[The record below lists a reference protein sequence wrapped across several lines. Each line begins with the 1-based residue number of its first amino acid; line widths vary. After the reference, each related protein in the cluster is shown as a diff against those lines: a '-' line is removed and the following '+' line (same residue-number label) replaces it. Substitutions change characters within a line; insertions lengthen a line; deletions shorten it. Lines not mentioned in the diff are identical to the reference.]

1 MNEEK
6 SNNLNPKSNYTNL
19 PFHINKF
26 HIKSSYKSYHSHITD
41 GIFFLVGVSFLT
53 HLMVISRRQEM
64 DSLQKQMEEHTVT
77 VTSLAS
83 AEEELQKLRLHDNSS
98 NDLPNGE

>member
-1 MNEEK
+1 M
-6 SNNLNPKSNYTNL
+6 
-19 PFHINKF
+19 
-26 HIKSSYKSYHSHITD
+26 
-41 GIFFLVGVSFLT
+41 GVSFLT

-83 AEEELQKLRLHDNSS
+83 AEEELQKLGLHDNSS
-98 NDLPNGE
+98 NDLPNKEEKEKMQPS